1 MFFATSECALFSRK
15 PREVLEH
22 FWWTSQWLQGLAT
35 YTDQVRASKVLLAIL
50 CLRQWHRNFFFFFTA
65 VHYEQNRLLYSPWC
79 FCWAEL
85 LLVTGIHPDHC
96 ASTVLVPPLS
106 YYGSRYFAP
115 THDWIFKSL
124 AEKMWQKSPIHTL
137 WLFQRLQKCDRNFR
151 CMCCG
156 SSNCLQKWDRNF
168 RCMLCGFHVCRV

>member
-96 ASTVLVPPLS
+96 ASTV
-106 YYGSRYFAP
+106 SRSSFESLWIQVLCPYSWLNLQITCRKNVTEKSNTYFVALP
-115 THDWIFKSL
+115 TL
-124 AEKMWQKSPIHTL
+124 TEMWQELQMHVL
-137 WLFQRLQKCDRNFR
+137 WLFQLLTEMGQELQMHALWLSC
-151 CMCCG
+151 
-156 SSNCLQKWDRNF
+156 
-168 RCMLCGFHVCRV
+168 V